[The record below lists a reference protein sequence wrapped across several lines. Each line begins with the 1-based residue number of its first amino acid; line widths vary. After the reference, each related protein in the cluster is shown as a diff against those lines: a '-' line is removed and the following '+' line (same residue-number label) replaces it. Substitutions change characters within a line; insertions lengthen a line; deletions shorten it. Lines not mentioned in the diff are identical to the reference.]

1 MFGDPEFGHLHIIII
16 RKRKKNKMALKFTR
30 SKQIEGSIS
39 HKKEEKRWNE
49 LIDAVM
55 EGKVIPVI
63 GADFLIDNNEDNVG
77 NLHQQ
82 IVDALASFFDVKSN
96 PESFSQL
103 AYDKDF
109 LYATNYEVEA
119 IYEKID
125 ELLNQVVDEGQ
136 LSPNKL
142 MMRLLKLRKF
152 PFVITTSFTPV
163 VEIAMSEAW
172 PEKKVRV
179 LQFCNNPEFNRT
191 VGKGDIESE
200 LDMNQPTVYYMFG
213 RYSEN
218 KSYVV
223 TDMDMMEFCKRWISG
238 GSNVPRVLTEVIK
251 KRYLLILGNN
261 YSDWLFRFIWYSMRP
276 TAETMRS
283 SMMVHDAIEPSLRCF
298 LDRLQTFI
306 EIDPEYVISE
316 IERRVDERIKQ
327 QTHKNTKQHF
337 QTDVFLSYSR
347 RDKEIVE
354 KIFRALSEAGVRVW
368 YDDNDIPG
376 GADWKETFRKGV
388 RNTRLFIPVLSKNIE
403 REYMEPHE
411 YRDEWALAASLANKM
426 GERTF
431 IWPLA
436 EKSFDFYNENNRLPD
451 AFKVK
456 NASWYTVADDFKSYA
471 DEVKQKVEEIKQIE
485 EELKNG

>member
-1 MFGDPEFGHLHIIII
+1 
-16 RKRKKNKMALKFTR
+16 MALKI
-30 SKQIEGSIS
+30 SGLNNKNESIS
-39 HKKEEKRWNE
+39 LTKECKRWGE

-63 GADFLIDNNEDNVG
+63 GADFLVDKDEDNVG

-82 IVDALASFFDVKSN
+82 IVDILASSFDVKSN

-103 AYDKDF
+103 VYDKDF
-109 LYATNYEVEA
+109 LYGTNN
-119 IYEKID
+119 EKDAVYI
-125 ELLNQVVDEGQ
+125 LINQILNQAIEEGQ
-136 LSPNKL
+136 LSPNQL

-163 VEIAMSEAW
+163 VEMAMREAW
-172 PEKKVRV
+172 PDKKVRV
-179 LQFCNNPEFNRT
+179 LQFCNDPNFNRT

-213 RYSEN
+213 KYSDN

-223 TDMDMMEFCKRWISG
+223 TDMDMMEFCKKWISG

-276 TAETMRS
+276 TTETMRS
-283 SMMVHDAIEPSLRCF
+283 SMMVHDAIEPSLRRF

-306 EIDPEYVISE
+306 EKDPEYVVTE
-316 IERRVDERIKQ
+316 IERRVSERLEQ
-327 QTHKNTKQHF
+327 QKGKNTEQHF
-337 QTDVFLSYSR
+337 ETDVFLSYSR
-347 RDKEIVE
+347 RDKGIVD
-354 KIFRALSEAGVRVW
+354 KIYPALSEAGVRVW

-376 GADWKETFRKGV
+376 GAGWKKTFLKGV
-388 RNTRLFIPVLSKNIE
+388 RNTRLFIPILSKNIE
-403 REYMEPHE
+403 KEYMEPHE
-411 YRDEWALAASLANKM
+411 YREEWALAASMANKM
-426 GERTF
+426 GKRTF

-436 EKSFDFYNENNRLPD
+436 EKGFDFYNENNRLPD
-451 AFKVK
+451 AFTEK
-456 NASWYTVADDFKSYA
+456 NASWYTIADDFKAYA
-471 DEVKQKVEEIKQIE
+471 AEVKRKVDEIKHKE